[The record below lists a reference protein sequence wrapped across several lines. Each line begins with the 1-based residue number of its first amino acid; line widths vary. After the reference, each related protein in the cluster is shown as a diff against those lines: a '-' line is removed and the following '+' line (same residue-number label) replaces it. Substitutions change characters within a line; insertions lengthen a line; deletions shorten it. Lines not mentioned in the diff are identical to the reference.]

1 MTRAVLGYFAA
12 LAIGTTVGWWTAR
25 RRGERVL
32 AELSAPT
39 VGRVLEFA
47 RVAGDRMGGQ
57 P

>member
-1 MTRAVLGYFAA
+1 MRAALTYAAA
-12 LAIGTTVGWWTAR
+12 LALGGLTGWWTAQ